1 MAKSFNP
8 NRTEVIIDNKRV
20 MAKLNKIDLYVRGGD
35 KEIRSALRKGAA
47 PWPKAVN
54 GKTYRYLT
62 RRTGASENPIGLQTW
77 YAKGKNEFGV
87 KARPISSKGK
97 GKRNGGWRV
106 HFFAS
111 PAKHIRRSKRIPFD
125 SMYRQQTPNVI
136 SSVSKK
142 LRLLINKHFGAN
154 TVYQSK

>member
-1 MAKSFNP
+1 MAKFNP
-8 NRTEVIIDNKRV
+8 NRTEVIIDNKKV
-20 MAKLNKIDLYVRGGD
+20 MARLNKIDLYVRGGD
-35 KEIRSALRKGAA
+35 KEIRSALRKGAG

-54 GKTYRYLT
+54 GKVYRYIT
-62 RRTGASENPIGLQTW
+62 RRSGASENPIGLQTW
-77 YAKGKNEFGV
+77 YAKGKNEYGV

-136 SSVSKK
+136 SSVSKR

>member
-35 KEIRSALRKGAA
+35 KEIRSALRKGAK

-54 GKTYRYLT
+54 GKVYRYLT
-62 RRTGASENPIGLQTW
+62 RRTGASEKPIGLQTW
-77 YAKGKNEFGV
+77 YAKGKNEYGV

>member
-8 NRTEVIIDNKRV
+8 NRTEVIIDSKRV
-20 MAKLNKIDLYVRGGD
+20 MANLNKIDLYVRGGD
-35 KEIRSALRKGAA
+35 KEIRTALRKGAR

-54 GKTYRYLT
+54 GKVYKYLT
-62 RRTGASENPIGLQTW
+62 RRTGASENPIGLSTW
-77 YAKGKNEFGV
+77 YAKGKNEYGV
-87 KARPISSKGK
+87 KARPISSRGK

-154 TVYQSK
+154 KVYQSK

>member
-8 NRTEVIIDNKRV
+8 NRTEVIIDNKKV

-35 KEIRSALRKGAA
+35 KEIRSALRKGAK

-54 GKTYRYLT
+54 GKVYKYLT
-62 RRTGASENPIGLQTW
+62 RRTGVSENPIGLQTW
-77 YAKGKNEFGV
+77 YAKGKNEYGV

-97 GKRNGGWRV
+97 GKRNWGWRV

-154 TVYQSK
+154 TFYQSK